1 MKEKLDEFLTV
12 LSPTPPAVPRPR
24 VTWKPPDA
32 SCFKINFDEAIFR
45 NENKS
50 GIGVVTRDH
59 TGSIIASL
67 AQLISPALQAVEIE
81 AIAAARA
88 LEFGNEISISE
99 AVLEGDS
106 ELIIESLKVGGN
118 TIASVEPLIQDAI
131 VFSGFYSKLLFS
143 HCRRDGN
150 KLAHSLA
157 RYSINVSD
165 YVVWMEEVPHSLFS
179 VAQHDLAN
187 LANQVQ

>member
-1 MKEKLDEFLTV
+1 M
-12 LSPTPPAVPRPR
+12 PRPR
-24 VTWKPPDA
+24 VKWKPPDA
-32 SCFKINFDEAIFR
+32 SCFKINFDKAIFR

-118 TIASVEPLIQDAI
+118 TIASVEPLIQDTI
-131 VFSGFYSKLLFS
+131 VFSSFFSKLLFS

>member
-1 MKEKLDEFLTV
+1 M
-12 LSPTPPAVPRPR
+12 PRPR
-24 VTWKPPDA
+24 VKWKPPDA

-118 TIASVEPLIQDAI
+118 TIASVEALIQDTI
-131 VFSGFYSKLLFS
+131 VFSSFFSKLLFS

-157 RYSINVSD
+157 RYSINVSN

-179 VAQHDLAN
+179 VAQNDLIT
-187 LANQVQ
+187 LTNQVQ